1 MPTPPRPSSGLTDR
15 RIARGSAVL
24 FRCDGTVATGLG
36 HLSRCLALAEALEEL
51 GCACAFAGSY
61 TAGAVALLQGADL
74 PFGEVPSLAE
84 SDAPSETLDQLDAIQ
99 ARAIVIDS
107 YAISQDHIAAL
118 SGSGLSAVL
127 IDDFARFPDYPCAV
141 VLNFTVNAPQLP
153 YPPGGATYL
162 LGPSYFLV
170 RRRLRQLRSR
180 LEPRSA
186 TVRRILIA
194 MGGTDRHNL
203 SLRIVEAL
211 QKIAPG
217 LVVRVVAA
225 LQFGAAGEMTDLLS
239 GFAASSGLVAN
250 QKDLAEEFSLAD
262 ACISG
267 GGLTKY
273 EAAYLG
279 VPGAVLSQTAEQAE
293 ETVAFSARGL
303 AWDLGLGPAIEPAQ
317 LEGGLRQFLGDAEL
331 RAGLVQTGLAT
342 FPADST
348 LRAAKAIAGCLS
360 LN

>member
-1 MPTPPRPSSGLTDR
+1 V
-15 RIARGSAVL
+15 VL

-61 TAGAVALLQGADL
+61 AAGAVALLQGADL
-74 PFGEVPSLAE
+74 PFEEVPSLAE
-84 SDAPSETLDQLDAIQ
+84 SDASSETLGQSDAIQ

-107 YAISQDHIAAL
+107 YAISQEHIAAV
-118 SGSGLSAVL
+118 SRRGLSAVL
-127 IDDFARFPDYPCAV
+127 IDDFARFPEYPCAV

-162 LGPSYFLV
+162 LGPGYFLV

-180 LEPRSA
+180 LESRSA
-186 TVRRILIA
+186 SVRRILIA
-194 MGGTDRHNL
+194 VGGTDRHNL
-203 SLRIVEAL
+203 SLRIVQAL
-211 QKIAPG
+211 QKVSPG

-225 LQFGAAGEMTDLLS
+225 LQFGAVGEMTDLLS
-239 GFAASSGLVAN
+239 SFVAGSGLVTN
-250 QKDLAEEFSLAD
+250 QKDLAEEFSRAD

-303 AWDLGLGPAIEPAQ
+303 ACDLGLGPGIESTQ
-317 LEGGLRQFLGDAEL
+317 LEDGLRQFLNDADL
-331 RAGLVQTGLAT
+331 RARLVQTGLAT

-348 LRAAKAIAGCLS
+348 LRAAEAITECLP